1 MVCKKCGARLADDAV
16 FCTECGE
23 KINSPLCCPE
33 CGNELEE
40 GSKFCVYCGAD
51 LTLPKAVKTTAE
63 NKYIPNYNT
72 SGYEQPK
79 KKNKFPVAAIVIL
92 AIVSILVI
100 SFAVRAV
107 RRKKYEE
114 ELERLA
120 EEYRQESNNSY
131 SEPET
136 YLEYSENSPVEI
148 LNAWTAEY
156 MDRPIFVVSYRWT
169 NTENTNQSA
178 LYNVSVSAYQNGI
191 ELEKPI
197 FYDEDDDLRSRDIKP
212 GVSVV
217 IEEAFYLD
225 DTVSD
230 IEVEATPWFDL
241 NGEVYVAET
250 FWFTDADSY
259 DDMDYYSDYSEYVL
273 PFSDTVYL
281 EESDLYGLSQNEL
294 KIARNEIYARHGRMF
309 KDEQLQAYFDAC
321 SWYIPSI
328 APEDFKDSML
338 NSVEIAN
345 RDLIVEYE
353 KSMGYR

>member
-72 SGYEQPK
+72 SGYEQLK

-197 FYDEDDDLRSRDIKP
+197 FYDEDDDAEYTYQLVGSIGSDPEKGKITTESSLGAALLGKEV
-212 GVSVV
+212 GNEVEIICGDGSSYKVV
-217 IEEAFYLD
+217 IKQ
-225 DTVSD
+225 
-230 IEVEATPWFDL
+230 I
-241 NGEVYVAET
+241 
-250 FWFTDADSY
+250 
-259 DDMDYYSDYSEYVL
+259 
-273 PFSDTVYL
+273 
-281 EESDLYGLSQNEL
+281 
-294 KIARNEIYARHGRMF
+294 K
-309 KDEQLQAYFDAC
+309 
-321 SWYIPSI
+321 
-328 APEDFKDSML
+328 
-338 NSVEIAN
+338 
-345 RDLIVEYE
+345 
-353 KSMGYR
+353 